1 MACPMRVAPA
11 KFRVLIADDEESVVR
26 CYLRAFS
33 AFQDRQRTTE
43 LDELGASLFSSVVTP
58 VSDVAFDVVTC
69 NQGSDAVTMFR
80 EAMADG
86 AAFNAV
92 ILDVRMPPGISGTEA
107 GQRIRELDSS
117 AILVFVTGFSDVAE
131 ADLVRLIP
139 PRSKLV
145 YLSKPLS
152 FRNLVLDLAK
162 LLA

>member
-1 MACPMRVAPA
+1 
-11 KFRVLIADDEESVVR
+11 
-26 CYLRAFS
+26 
-33 AFQDRQRTTE
+33 
-43 LDELGASLFSSVVTP
+43 
-58 VSDVAFDVVTC
+58 
-69 NQGSDAVTMFR
+69 MFR

>member
-1 MACPMRVAPA
+1 VANLAPA

-33 AFQDRQRTTE
+33 AFQDRQRTSE
-43 LDELGASLFSSVVTP
+43 LDELDASLFSGVVTP
-58 VSDVAFDVVTC
+58 VTDIAFDVVTC
-69 NQGSDAVTMFR
+69 NQGNDAVALFR

-86 AAFNAV
+86 PAFNAV

-107 GQRIRELDSS
+107 GQRIRELDSNV
-117 AILVFVTGFSDVAE
+117 ILVFVTGFSDVAE
-131 ADLVRLIP
+131 EELVRLIP
-139 PRSKLV
+139 PRLKLV

-162 LLA
+162 LLI